1 MREDSY
7 RRGADLPIR
16 RSLLPD
22 LQIQRVM
29 GEPELL
35 LRRLVWAL
43 ALERPKLLATR
54 RPRAAAPDAAGEEA
68 GSG

>member
-1 MREDSY
+1 MSEDSY
-7 RRGADLPIR
+7 RRGADFATR

-22 LQIQRVM
+22 LQIQHVM

-43 ALERPKLLATR
+43 ALERPRLLAIR
-54 RPRAAAPDAAGEEA
+54 RPRAAPDTAGEEA